1 MYISEQRYSIEK
13 IVKIVYTKQIMNNLM
28 LSVDGIPS
36 EDGIFQEVSQEVKNL
51 QEDIKTG
58 NFKNA
63 YLLFGEEA
71 YLKIQYKEK
80 LIHAL
85 NPDDDTMNFTKY
97 EGKGIEVRE
106 MIDLCETMPF
116 FADHRVVLVENSGFF
131 KNKCEELADYIKTL
145 PDYIRMVFVEEEVD
159 KRNRMYKA
167 VKSEGRIVEFAK
179 QDEKTLMRWAAGIL
193 GREGRKITMRDMELL
208 LTKTGTDMGNI
219 RNELEKLITFTMGR
233 DVVTAEDIEEI
244 CTTRT
249 ENKIFEM
256 VRAVTEKNQRKALD
270 LYNDLLTLREPPM
283 RILFLLSKQFRQMVL
298 AKKMA
303 GEGAAQSEIASKL
316 GVQSFVARNLLSCA
330 RAYSTEELEQAEVD
344 FAEAEEAVKT
354 GRLQDVLSVELLIV
368 KYSSSGRRSGMYFDS

>member
-1 MYISEQRYSIEK
+1 M
-13 IVKIVYTKQIMNNLM
+13 
-28 LSVDGIPS
+28 
-36 EDGIFQEVSQEVKNL
+36 KNL

-58 NFKNA
+58 NFKNV

-85 NPDDDTMNFTKY
+85 NPDDDTMNFSKY

-116 FADHRVVLVENSGFF
+116 FAEHRIVLVENSGFF
-131 KNKCEELADYIKTL
+131 KNKCDELADYMKEL
-145 PDYIRMVFVEEEVD
+145 PDYLRIIFVEEEVD
-159 KRNRMYKA
+159 RRNRMYKA
-167 VKSEGRIVEFAK
+167 VKSCGRIVEFAK

-193 GREGRKITMRDMELL
+193 AKEGRKIRPGDMELF

-219 RNELEKLITFTMGR
+219 RMELEKLITYTMGK

-249 ENKIFEM
+249 ENKIFDM
-256 VRAVTEKNQRKALD
+256 VRAVTEKNQKRALD
-270 LYNDLLTLREPPM
+270 LYYDLLTLKEPPM
-283 RILFLLSKQFRQMVL
+283 RILFLLAKQFRQLLLVKEY
-298 AKKMA
+298 AEEGIPQPVMA
-303 GEGAAQSEIASKL
+303 SRL
-316 GVQSFVARNLLSCA
+316 GVPSFVVKNIAVCA
-330 RAYSTEELEQAEVD
+330 RSYRISELRQAVTDFVD
-344 FAEAEEAVKT
+344 AEEAVKT

-368 KYSSSGRRSGMYFDS
+368 KYSSARR